1 MNEKMDLLARIAW
14 DYFILNKTQ
23 QEIGDS
29 LNMSRMKIQRFLNEA
44 IKEQVV
50 RISIKHPYAN
60 LFSLERELIET
71 FGILDAVVVPGG
83 MESINSLRFSLAK
96 ALVDYLEIKWLE
108 KIGILGIGMGKTI
121 SYMPQFMDSLSADI
135 KNSSLK
141 IVSIQGILLPNASI
155 HSSDT
160 PHLVAQKLGVEFYGI
175 WAPAMAETVKD
186 AQVMRAQRFVKE
198 AIKMSDAADLRVAGI
213 GTMSA
218 NGYFTNLGYM
228 DTKEFDR
235 LNAKNVIG
243 DIMGYFFDKDG
254 HVIDDEI
261 NKRVIS
267 ASINP
272 GRGTTLGIAGGT
284 EKVAAIHA
292 TLRGHLIDI
301 LVTDEETCKLI
312 LERHK
317 KL

>member
-1 MNEKMDLLARIAW
+1 MNNRLDLLARIAW
-14 DYFILNKTQ
+14 DYFVLNRTQ

-29 LNMSRMKIQRFLNEA
+29 LHMSRMKIQRLLNEA
-44 IKEQVV
+44 IKEHVV

-60 LFSLERELIET
+60 LLSLEKELIET
-71 FGILDAVVVPGG
+71 FGILDAVIVPDEIGSG
-83 MESINSLRFSLAK
+83 DNLRSSLAK
-96 ALVDYLEIKWLE
+96 ALVDYLEIKWLG
-108 KIGILGIGMGKTI
+108 KINILGIGMGKTI
-121 SYMPQFMDSLSADI
+121 SYMPQYVDNLSLET
-135 KNSSLK
+135 KNYPLK

-160 PHLVAQKLGVEFYGI
+160 PHLVAQRLGVEFYGI
-175 WAPAMAETVKD
+175 WAPAMAESVKD
-186 AQVMRAQRFVKE
+186 AEVIRSQRFVKE
-198 AIKMSDAADLRVAGI
+198 AIEMSDDADLRVAGI

-228 DTKEFDR
+228 RTEEFDR
-235 LNAKNVIG
+235 LSVKNAVG

-254 HVIDDEI
+254 HIIDDEI
-261 NKRVIS
+261 NRRVIS

-272 GRGTTLGIAGGT
+272 GKGTTLGIAGGR

-301 LVTDEETCKLI
+301 LVTDEATCKLI
-312 LERHK
+312 LERHR